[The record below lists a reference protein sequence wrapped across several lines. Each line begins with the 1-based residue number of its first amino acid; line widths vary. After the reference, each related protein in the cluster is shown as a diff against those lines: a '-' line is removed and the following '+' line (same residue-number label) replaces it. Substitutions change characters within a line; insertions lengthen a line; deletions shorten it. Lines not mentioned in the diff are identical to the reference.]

1 MTCRLESV
9 EKERGDR
16 GVETASDV
24 LGTDREG
31 GVGGDL
37 KLKDAGM
44 RTWH

>member
-31 GVGGDL
+31 GLEGTSSS
-37 KLKDAGM
+37 
-44 RTWH
+44 RTLG